1 MMMTKSTSG
10 PSDQEW
16 DESSVPVISER
27 ALARAHRTV
36 RDFVRT
42 YFPLHGVAPERV
54 LDVWWLLVYVEG
66 FVYQIDEENEA
77 QCGPRRTTRPT
88 TATTTTTLPPE
99 STTGAVNLGDHRK
112 PNPNFDPNADDA
124 DHRIDILTD
133 RLQNSLERMN
143 LSTWRG
149 VLRSTT
155 TTTSADAGAGAVTT
169 PGVSLPQ
176 PAMAPTSPSPPPPP
190 PPSPSLCTRYVART
204 IAEGRAFW
212 KCERDL
218 AGPMLAP
225 DLEWNAWRW
234 QAKRGTLA
242 LPEGPPS
249 TATTTTTATTD
260 AVATGMSWLP
270 SPGKRP
276 RPNDEC
282 TGYLPTEMENE
293 DENECVAGSGPWW
306 KKWVEDHGGLAAIR
320 RGKAFDYRLLHHL
333 LLIMV
338 GVDLDLDLDLD
349 QGHGQN
355 LDGVDRVS
363 MSTSVGDLLRFLEVD
378 ESLVDWGD
386 DLVDYTDDV
395 AHNAFNALRLL
406 VRMHG
411 PSAAEVAIADIQ
423 RLEEEH
429 ARLLARL
436 PTPWQDAHLARRT
449 QAEEEDGSRS
459 LEWTV
464 PSLILNETAYRAN
477 YGV

>member
-155 TTTSADAGAGAVTT
+155 TTTSADAGAGAVTSVT
-169 PGVSLPQ
+169 VALYALRGEDHCGGTGVLEVRARFGGAHAGPR
-176 PAMAPTSPSPPPPP
+176 
-190 PPSPSLCTRYVART
+190 LGVERVAL
-204 IAEGRAFW
+204 AGE
-212 KCERDL
+212 ERDSC
-218 AGPMLAP
+218 
-225 DLEWNAWRW
+225 
-234 QAKRGTLA
+234 
-242 LPEGPPS
+242 PPRR
-249 TATTTTTATTD
+249 TT
-260 AVATGMSWLP
+260 VH
-270 SPGKRP
+270 R
-276 RPNDEC
+276 
-282 TGYLPTEMENE
+282 
-293 DENECVAGSGPWW
+293 
-306 KKWVEDHGGLAAIR
+306 DHDHDRDHR
-320 RGKAFDYRLLHHL
+320 RG
-333 LLIMV
+333 
-338 GVDLDLDLDLD
+338 
-349 QGHGQN
+349 GHGN
-355 LDGVDRVS
+355 VV
-363 MSTSVGDLLRFLEVD
+363 
-378 ESLVDWGD
+378 
-386 DLVDYTDDV
+386 V
-395 AHNAFNALRLL
+395 AVTGKAT
-406 VRMHG
+406 
-411 PSAAEVAIADIQ
+411 PSK
-423 RLEEEH
+423 
-429 ARLLARL
+429 
-436 PTPWQDAHLARRT
+436 
-449 QAEEEDGSRS
+449 
-459 LEWTV
+459 
-464 PSLILNETAYRAN
+464 
-477 YGV
+477 